1 MFLLTFIKFL
11 SHCRKFSTQR
21 CITQQFYVVHVH
33 IYISWLNIRR
43 YTVKWGTFF
52 GGLLKWYRIKGEIAW
67 RIQNKMTQQSRQCY
81 HATPCNTMACQTKP
95 KLRPKWQNTKMTE
108 SNEEVEQNEQAK
120 HIHMCVCVY
129 LCSMNCERD
138 DYNLWTNIAPKCQV
152 LKSLCQVWWLMNIF
166 ASINTNTLLSRISVG
181 VWK

>member
-21 CITQQFYVVHVH
+21 CITQQFYVVHVY
-33 IYISWLNIRR
+33 IYFLTEYQAIYCEMGYLFWWFVEMVSDQRWNRMENSKQDDTTIK
-43 YTVKWGTFF
+43 TV
-52 GGLLKWYRIKGEIAW
+52 L
-67 RIQNKMTQQSRQCY
+67 
-81 HATPCNTMACQTKP
+81 PCNTMACQTKP

-181 VWK
+181 VKVK

>member
-1 MFLLTFIKFL
+1 MYN
-11 SHCRKFSTQR
+11 STIL
-21 CITQQFYVVHVH
+21 CCTC
-33 IYISWLNIRR
+33 IYIFLDWISGDILWNGVPFLVVCWNGIGSK
-43 YTVKWGTFF
+43 VKSH
-52 GGLLKWYRIKGEIAW
+52 GEFKTRW
-67 RIQNKMTQQSRQCY
+67 HNNQDS
-81 HATPCNTMACQTKP
+81 ATMLHHGMPNQAKTP
-95 KLRPKWQNTKMTE
+95 TKMTKH
-108 SNEEVEQNEQAK
+108 QNDRIKWRSGTEWASK
-120 HIHMCVCVY
+120 AHMY

>member
-1 MFLLTFIKFL
+1 MYNSTILCCTWIYTYFLD
-11 SHCRKFSTQR
+11 
-21 CITQQFYVVHVH
+21 Y
-33 IYISWLNIRR
+33 IRR
-43 YTVKWGTFF
+43 YTVKWGIFF

-67 RIQNKMTQQSRQCY
+67 RIQNKMTQQSRQYY
-81 HATPCNTMACQTKP
+81 HAIPWHAKP
-95 KLRPKWQNTKMTE
+95 SQNSDQNDKTPKWQNQMKKRNRMSKQSTY
-108 SNEEVEQNEQAK
+108 
-120 HIHMCVCVY
+120 VCVY

-152 LKSLCQVWWLMNIF
+152 LKSLRQVWWLMNIF